1 MHHPKPVE
9 MPNGFRIRYLTSPL
23 SRSEQQQ
30 STTNPDKP
38 MTETRYPGD
47 DNGDV
52 VIKGGVA
59 RYVAKTPFD
68 RDEETGT
75 EAPMHDDAIEK
86 IKHLHPNDLHK
97 HDPYA

>member
-9 MPNGFRIRYLTSPL
+9 MPHGFRIRYLTSPL

-30 STTNPDKP
+30 FTTNPDKP

-47 DNGDV
+47 DKGDL

-68 RDEETGT
+68 RDEETGKPESSDRQGT
-75 EAPMHDDAIEK
+75 SLRDEAEPLSSDT
-86 IKHLHPNDLHK
+86 NF
-97 HDPYA
+97 